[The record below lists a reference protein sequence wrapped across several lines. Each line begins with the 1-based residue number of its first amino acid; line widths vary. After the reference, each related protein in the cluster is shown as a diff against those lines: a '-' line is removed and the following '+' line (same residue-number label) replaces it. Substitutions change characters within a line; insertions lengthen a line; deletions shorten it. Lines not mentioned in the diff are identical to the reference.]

1 MVYTTIF
8 VLVAA
13 LIRPFGGWISDKINP
28 RRILIVT
35 FGVSL
40 VLLVVMTTETSF
52 PIQLGSVYLFGF
64 CCGIGNGCVF
74 KLIPS
79 YFTAVGAV
87 GGLAGAVGG
96 VGGFLM
102 PIVMGMVKDMTGS
115 YEYGFGIWAVIC
127 LGTLVIAL
135 TPSLFGKERF

>member
-1 MVYTTIF
+1 
-8 VLVAA
+8 
-13 LIRPFGGWISDKINP
+13 
-28 RRILIVT
+28 
-35 FGVSL
+35 
-40 VLLVVMTTETSF
+40 VVMTTETSF
-52 PIQLGSVYLFGF
+52 SIQLGCVYLFGF

-79 YFTAVGAV
+79 YFTAVGAA

-115 YEYGFGIWAVIC
+115 YAYGFGIWAVIC

-135 TPSLFGKERF
+135 TPSLFGKEKS